1 MLKTIQQN
9 SQTRCRSDSVNFVYN
24 TYFLRLSFSTA
35 LADVSEIKATLH
47 LHIFSVLATSIQ
59 IPSICSPFLL
69 YWLFYGNPLDLD
81 SAIYSISCGENNR
94 IMPIKAML
102 SISCSLL

>member
-1 MLKTIQQN
+1 MLKPYSKIHKLA
-9 SQTRCRSDSVNFVYN
+9 RSDSVNFVYN

-81 SAIYSISCGENNR
+81 SAIYSVVRG
-94 IMPIKAML
+94 K
-102 SISCSLL
+102 